1 MTDTSIKPDVPGGKV
16 TVLAIIIS
24 AWLASYIMTQC
35 SLHGIDFKTFGVDS
49 EMVKSTIIATAVS
62 FISKPKTFVSTIS
75 DGILFVRE
83 TGKTWYNNL
92 TGKGE

>member
-1 MTDTSIKPDVPGGKV
+1 MTDTTLKSDAPGGKV
-16 TVLAIIIS
+16 TILAIIIS

-49 EMVKSTIIATAVS
+49 EMVKSTIIAYVVA

-83 TGKTWYNNL
+83 TGRTWYNNL